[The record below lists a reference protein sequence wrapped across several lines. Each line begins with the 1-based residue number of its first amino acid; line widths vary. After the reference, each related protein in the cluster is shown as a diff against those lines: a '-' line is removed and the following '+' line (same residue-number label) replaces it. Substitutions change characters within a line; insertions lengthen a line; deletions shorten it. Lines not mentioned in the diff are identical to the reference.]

1 MYPFRILVVKM
12 GSLFRFRIV
21 YQTNKEIRIQT
32 PSLVVHCSVCP
43 QITTSIIFLRGDWH
57 EEDNTVHNMH
67 TRCDVEHMLNE
78 MNKEIKSCIHL
89 EY

>member
-12 GSLFRFRIV
+12 GSLFRFRVV

-43 QITTSIIFLRGDWH
+43 QINTSTIFLRGDWN
-57 EEDNTVHNMH
+57 EQDNTVHDMH
-67 TRCDVEHMLNE
+67 TRCDVEHMLNQ
-78 MNKEIKSCIHL
+78 MNDEIKTYVSI
-89 EY
+89 